1 MLSCSFLLN
10 TVTLSRL
17 NWLCRFRPGIN
28 TNVSTKGNQIKLKL
42 RLHLFKDK
50 LHKCWF
56 LPDFSDRG
64 KRRARKSWIRPQNT
78 VFWDLDSLLK
88 RSTQIER
95 CVTATPF
102 KHKPS
107 VHEGNTILTVTHPQ
121 QVVLPGS
128 VKRVLEKARA
138 QTVIKC
144 YAGEIHKPAFTQTL
158 RLIYRFPGGNI
169 LLHEGE
175 DFVTLVQREAV
186 QYISQQKERS
196 CSRTD
201 TYTKRVKQDRKS
213 LKSLQSF
220 AWGEKTCSNVRPHLA
235 AKTK

>member
-1 MLSCSFLLN
+1 M
-10 TVTLSRL
+10 
-17 NWLCRFRPGIN
+17 
-28 TNVSTKGNQIKLKL
+28 NVSTKGNQIKLKL
-42 RLHLFKDK
+42 MLHLFKDT
-50 LHKCWF
+50 LHRCWF

-138 QTVIKC
+138 QT
-144 YAGEIHKPAFTQTL
+144 QL
-158 RLIYRFPGGNI
+158 SN
-169 LLHEGE
+169 
-175 DFVTLVQREAV
+175 VTLEKYTNLLLLRRWGLFTDFQVETFSSTKEKILSHWSRGRQSSTSPSRRKGVVAEQIPTRRE
-186 QYISQQKERS
+186 
-196 CSRTD
+196 
-201 TYTKRVKQDRKS
+201 
-213 LKSLQSF
+213 
-220 AWGEKTCSNVRPHLA
+220 WNKTGKA
-235 AKTK
+235 